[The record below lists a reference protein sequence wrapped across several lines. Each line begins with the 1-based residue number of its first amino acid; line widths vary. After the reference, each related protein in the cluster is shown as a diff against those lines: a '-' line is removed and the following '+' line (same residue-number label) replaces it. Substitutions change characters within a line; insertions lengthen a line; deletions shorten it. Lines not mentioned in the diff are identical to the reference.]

1 MVALVG
7 GKAANLG
14 EMLRPPLGLPVPPGF
29 VVTTATCREFLAGGW
44 PDGLD
49 EELRE
54 HMAGVDRRSSGASAT
69 RLTRCWSASARGGGL
84 DAGDDGHDP
93 QPRPDRYAT
102 TVEMAAATGDGAF
115 ASACRERLGTMFREI
130 VGVEIVPDDPWAQ
143 LRLAIEAVFGP
154 GTATGRVPIGAARAS
169 RTTSGPP

>member
-29 VVTTATCREFLAGGW
+29 VITTATCREFLAGGW

-54 HMAGVDRRSSGASAT
+54 HMAGVESAVERRFGDPADPLLVSVRSGAAVSMPGMMDT
-69 RLTRCWSASARGGGL
+69 ILNLGLT
-84 DAGDDGHDP
+84 D
-93 QPRPDRYAT
+93 AT
-102 TVEMAAATGDGAF
+102 TVGMAAATGDGAF

-143 LRLAIEAVFGP
+143 LGSQSRRCSGP

>member
-1 MVALVG
+1 MRRVYPSSHLFDLSPDDVVALVG

-54 HMAGVDRRSSGASAT
+54 HMAGVKIGGRAALRR
-69 RLTRCWSASARGGGL
+69 
-84 DAGDDGHDP
+84 
-93 QPRPDRYAT
+93 
-102 TVEMAAATGDGAF
+102 
-115 ASACRERLGTMFREI
+115 
-130 VGVEIVPDDPWAQ
+130 
-143 LRLAIEAVFGP
+143 P
-154 GTATGRVPIGAARAS
+154 G
-169 RTTSGPP
+169 

>member
-54 HMAGVDRRSSGASAT
+54 HMAGVESAVERRFGDPADPLLVSVRSGAAVSMPGMMDT
-69 RLTRCWSASARGGGL
+69 ILNLGLT
-84 DAGDDGHDP
+84 D
-93 QPRPDRYAT
+93 AT
-102 TVEMAAATGDGAF
+102 TVGMAAATGDGAF
-115 ASACRERLGTMFREI
+115 ASACRERLGTMFARSS
-130 VGVEIVPDDPWAQ
+130 VSRSFRTTRGPSSGSQ
-143 LRLAIEAVFGP
+143 SRRCSGP